1 MMIRLFT
8 LIGFISFLYSCKKPE
23 DRRCVKSI
31 GEETTKEM
39 EVDPFDRI
47 YLKEHIHYVLV
58 QDTVE
63 KVVIKGGK
71 NLLNFIDIQ
80 VIDGRLEIKND
91 NKCSFLRRYDRE
103 VEVEI
108 HFKELINI
116 HYEGTETLTNKGTLE
131 LGWLVVLIRDGAG
144 PVDLNFNA
152 EAVFTTISHGWGD
165 FTYSGNVGYANLN
178 VKSNGYCD
186 TYALQVEDSITVVS
200 NTPGTVKV
208 NANNAVFKAEIGGA
222 GDIWY
227 KGTTNGDPTLY
238 RYGSG
243 ELIKKN

>member
-1 MMIRLFT
+1 MKNLFYFFVIIT
-8 LIGFISFLYSCKKPE
+8 ALGACKKPE
-23 DRRCVKSI
+23 DRRCLKTI
-31 GEETTKEM
+31 GEDSTKEI
-39 EVDPFDRI
+39 EVDSFDRV

-63 KVVIKGGK
+63 KVVVKGGK
-71 NLLNFIDIQ
+71 NLLNFINVQ
-80 VIDGRLEIKND
+80 VVDGRLEIMNE
-91 NKCSFLRRYDRE
+91 NKCSFLRSYDRE

-144 PVDLNFNA
+144 PVNLNFNA
-152 EAVFTTISHGWGD
+152 DAVFTTISHGWGD
-165 FTYSGNVGYANLN
+165 FTYSGSVGYANLI

-186 TYALQVEDSITVVS
+186 TYGLNVQDSLTVVS
-200 NTPGTVKV
+200 YTPGTVKV
-208 NANNAVFKAEIGGA
+208 NANNALMKAEIGGS

-227 KGTTNGDPTLY
+227 KGVPVGEPVLN

-243 ELIKKN
+243 ELINKN

>member
-1 MMIRLFT
+1 MTRWIVIT
-8 LIGFISFLYSCKKPE
+8 GILIASFACKKAE
-23 DRRCVKSI
+23 DRRCIKSI
-31 GEETTKEM
+31 GEDAVKELI
-39 EVDPFDRI
+39 VDQFDRI
-47 YLKEHIHYVLV
+47 YLKEHIHYTLV
-58 QDTVE
+58 QDTIE

-71 NLLNFIDIQ
+71 NLLNFIDVQ
-80 VIDGRLEIKND
+80 VIDGRLEIQNE
-91 NKCSFLRRYDRE
+91 NKCSFLRSYDRE

-144 PVDLNFNA
+144 PVNLRFNA

-186 TYALQVEDSITVVS
+186 TYGLQVSDSITVVS

-208 NANNAVFKAEIGGA
+208 NANNALFKAEIGGS
-222 GDIWY
+222 GDIWF
-227 KGTTNGDPTLY
+227 KGSPQGEPVLY

-243 ELIKKN
+243 ELINKN

>member
-1 MMIRLFT
+1 MTRTIVAIWILLVLF
-8 LIGFISFLYSCKKPE
+8 SCKKPE

-31 GEETTKEM
+31 GEEAVKEI
-39 EVDPFDRI
+39 ETDQFDRV

-71 NLLNFIDIQ
+71 NLLNFIDVQ
-80 VIDGRLEIKND
+80 VIDGRLEIKNE

-144 PVDLNFNA
+144 PVNLNFNA
-152 EAVFTTISHGWGD
+152 DAVFTTISHGWGD
-165 FTYSGNVGYANLN
+165 FTYSGSVGYANLN

-186 TYALQVEDSITVVS
+186 TYGLQIEDSITVVS

-208 NANNAVFKAEIGGA
+208 NTNNAILKAEIGGA

-227 KGTTNGDPTLY
+227 KGSPVGDPILY
-238 RYGSG
+238 RYGTG
-243 ELIKKN
+243 ELINKN